1 MGAMAPVAVRPAA
14 AGRSRATAG
23 IYRHFAKRFID
34 IALVLIAALPVLAVI
49 LPLAAMVAMDG
60 RNPFY
65 LQERVG
71 RNGRVFRMVKLRS
84 MVWNADQVL
93 ADYLAA
99 DAGARVEWDRFQKLR
114 NDPRITPLGQMLRK
128 TSFDELPQLWNV
140 LVGHMSI
147 VGPRPMMCSQRILYP
162 GTEYYAMR
170 PGITGFWQIS
180 TRNESSF
187 RERAIFDRDY
197 FARLSFVTDLQVII
211 ATVGVV
217 LRGTGV

>member
-1 MGAMAPVAVRPAA
+1 
-14 AGRSRATAG
+14 
-23 IYRHFAKRFID
+23 
-34 IALVLIAALPVLAVI
+34 
-49 LPLAAMVAMDG
+49 
-60 RNPFY
+60 
-65 LQERVG
+65 
-71 RNGRVFRMVKLRS
+71 
-84 MVWNADQVL
+84 
-93 ADYLAA
+93 
-99 DAGARVEWDRFQKLR
+99 
-114 NDPRITPLGQMLRK
+114 
-128 TSFDELPQLWNV
+128 
-140 LVGHMSI
+140 MSI

-197 FARLSFVTDLQVII
+197 FARLSFVTDMQVII